1 MQREIKVV
9 DGKAF
14 LVTTQPLTKEQV
26 EAIRANQVQARIEI
40 DTIVADIDDKLPTI
54 AATEIAKEK

>member
-26 EAIRANQVQARIEI
+26 EAIRANQVQLRSEVDA
-40 DTIVADIDDKLPTI
+40 IVADIDDKLPTI
-54 AATEIAKEK
+54 TATEIQEPK